1 MYGYSVLGLLPMLLI
16 TTHLSKWYTQ
26 TNKVHLTTSGSFKV
40 VCASWAHCMYPTR
53 SRVPEND
60 AKLSTKHRFGWL
72 FTETRNTD
80 DNTDVHFLVIY
91 SYTTAIE
98 MPPSAPAAS
107 TVGAAT
113 AWPKLPHSWSLLCAK
128 HLCIRCRRIMP
139 YQNEVK
145 CCYGDSKAG
154 IQTQICALCRS
165 EYDSRQCRAF
175 NFT

>member
-1 MYGYSVLGLLPMLLI
+1 
-16 TTHLSKWYTQ
+16 
-26 TNKVHLTTSGSFKV
+26 
-40 VCASWAHCMYPTR
+40 
-53 SRVPEND
+53 
-60 AKLSTKHRFGWL
+60 
-72 FTETRNTD
+72 
-80 DNTDVHFLVIY
+80 
-91 SYTTAIE
+91 

-175 NFT
+175 NFTYISRYLYNKQLPKCLEIDSNVDKGSFHQDFFFCRKLALLLNPSRGMVFALFPPSPT